1 MRIRFEDEDLERLA
15 YDATYQTKRWA
26 ADVTTAYRRVIQ
38 RLDAAVDDRD
48 LYAQKSLHFEQL
60 QGDRVGTSS
69 LRINLKYR
77 LIVRLITEDMGR
89 MAIVIDARNHY
100 R

>member
-1 MRIRFEDEDLERLA
+1 MRIQFEDDELERLA
-15 YDATYQTKRWA
+15 YDATCRTRRWA

-38 RLDAAVDDRD
+38 QLDAAVDDRD

-60 QGDRVGTSS
+60 QGDRANTSS

-77 LIVRLITEDMGR
+77 LIVRLITDDIGR
-89 MAIVIDARNHY
+89 MAIVIDALDHY

>member
-1 MRIRFEDEDLERLA
+1 MRIRFEDDELEKLA
-15 YDATYQTKRWA
+15 YDATYRTKRWA

-60 QGDRVGTSS
+60 QGDRAGTSS

-77 LIVRLITEDMGR
+77 LIVQLITDDDGR
-89 MAIVIDARNHY
+89 LAIVLAALDHY